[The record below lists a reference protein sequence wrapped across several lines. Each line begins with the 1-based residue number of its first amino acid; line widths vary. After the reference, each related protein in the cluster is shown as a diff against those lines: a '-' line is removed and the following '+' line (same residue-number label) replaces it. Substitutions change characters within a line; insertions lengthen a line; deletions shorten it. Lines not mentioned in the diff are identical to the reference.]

1 MMVKTYPFSML
12 LGEILLIDDV
22 EHLVVEVAP
31 NQLRPVRLFTLSDG
45 SKWTVSQLAEK
56 LRSTETCAR
65 ARLRASSDVERIFAP
80 IRRIAGGK
88 RHNVVSQKNLI
99 NPNKWYK
106 DPLVKLMLKG
116 GL

>member
-1 MMVKTYPFSML
+1 MMKNFRSKYL
-12 LGEILLIDDV
+12 LGDIVKKNGV
-22 EHLVVEVAP
+22 EYMVTETHP
-31 NQLRPVRLFTLSDG
+31 NLLRPVRLYTLDDG

-116 GL
+116 GKK